1 MAVVIPVTTKG
12 SIEWIEEDRFVETW
26 GTFPTNPAMK
36 AIGLV
41 SPFEPHAGRI
51 LKENSYLPAHDDV
64 DDLMKA
70 RNMQVGGELSG
81 KFSYYPQDWNLLQYA
96 TGDAAGLDATVDS
109 LSLLSFVDN
118 QYTVIKGSMITEYTI
133 NIPAEDWVKID
144 VSYIAGDVAD
154 PSGVDPTGA
163 GSHASE
169 AAGDPFLWAGLE
181 NLFFDGSDTPTTAFT
196 DVVGDITVSIK
207 NDWDLPVHGDSTMWT
222 KAAGPVLKSRSI
234 DVSLGM
240 IWADVESFWAIMK
253 ASTKQNLKF
262 TLGSKTFIIKGLIVP
277 ELNLKQDPEDYIGE
291 TVNFAS
297 DRVDM
302 VIS

>member
-1 MAVVIPVTTKG
+1 MAVVVPVTTKG
-12 SIEWIEEDRFVETW
+12 SIEWIGEDRFGANPW
-26 GTFPTNPAMK
+26 GTFPGTAAMK

-41 SPFEPHAGRI
+41 SPFEPHVGRV

-64 DDLMKA
+64 TDLMKA
-70 RNMQVGGELSG
+70 RNMQVGGEVSG
-81 KFSYYPQDWNLLQYA
+81 KFSYYPQDWDLLPYA
-96 TGDAAGLDATVDS
+96 TGDVAGLDATVDS
-109 LSLLSFVDN
+109 LSFLSFVDD
-118 QYTVIKGSMITEYTI
+118 QYTAITGSMISEYTI

-154 PSGVDPTGA
+154 PSGVDPAT
-163 GSHASE
+163 SHAAE
-169 AAGDPFLWAGLE
+169 AAGDPFLWAGLTG
-181 NLFFDGSDTPTTAFT
+181 LFFDDTATPTAAFT

-222 KAAGPVLKSRSI
+222 NAAGPVLKSRSI